1 MKKFI
6 EKYGKRE
13 VIRFLITLVLYIF
26 WVIWLENYWYLFG
39 IPVIVDI
46 YLTKK
51 VNWTPWKKREGK
63 NHWAIEWFDALIF
76 AVVAV
81 TIINIFLFQN
91 YKIPTG
97 SMEKSLLIGDHLY
110 VSKVAYGPRIP
121 NTPLSIPFMQHTIP
135 GSDAKSYVEWI
146 KLHYKRLKGFGKIKR
161 NDPVVFNFPAG
172 DTVCK
177 DKSLQSVSYYYLVRS
192 EAENLKY
199 LDQYTK
205 QPLKSEE
212 EYYRLGRENLWS
224 KQDIM
229 VRPVDRR
236 DNYIKRCVAIPG
248 DTLQIIRGIVH
259 INGKPQKKIEGL
271 QYDYAV
277 ITDGRRLNVKKLQ
290 KLGISEED
298 LQYGSGYLQV
308 PLTKEM
314 TTILRKNKFVRGI
327 EPLFREPDYYDEKMF
342 PHDKRFEWNLDYFGP
357 FYIPETGVT
366 ITINLDNLPLY
377 ERIIAYYEQN
387 DFKVKDSTIYINGE
401 PATTYTFKMDYY
413 WMMGD
418 NRHRSLDSRYWG
430 YVPEDHI
437 VGKPRFIWLSLNRDK
452 NFPANIRLRRMFK
465 GIK

>member
-1 MKKFI
+1 
-6 EKYGKRE
+6 
-13 VIRFLITLVLYIF
+13 
-26 WVIWLENYWYLFG
+26 
-39 IPVIVDI
+39 
-46 YLTKK
+46 
-51 VNWTPWKKREGK
+51 
-63 NHWAIEWFDALIF
+63 
-76 AVVAV
+76 
-81 TIINIFLFQN
+81 
-91 YKIPTG
+91 
-97 SMEKSLLIGDHLY
+97 
-110 VSKVAYGPRIP
+110 
-121 NTPLSIPFMQHTIP
+121 
-135 GSDAKSYVEWI
+135 
-146 KLHYKRLKGFGKIKR
+146 
-161 NDPVVFNFPAG
+161 
-172 DTVCK
+172 
-177 DKSLQSVSYYYLVRS
+177 
-192 EAENLKY
+192 
-199 LDQYTK
+199 
-205 QPLKSEE
+205 
-212 EYYRLGRENLWS
+212 
-224 KQDIM
+224 M

-387 DFKVKDSTIYINGE
+387 DLKVKDSTIYINGE